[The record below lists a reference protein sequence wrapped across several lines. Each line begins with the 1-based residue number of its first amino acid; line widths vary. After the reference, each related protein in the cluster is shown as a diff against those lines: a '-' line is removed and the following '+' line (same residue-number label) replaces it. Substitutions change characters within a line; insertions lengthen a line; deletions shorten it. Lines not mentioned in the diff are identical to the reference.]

1 MSALELS
8 IIIVITELITA
19 VHSLTPVGRSRPEK
33 RMWTDHP
40 LTQFPQWSGGRA
52 QCSGLQWLRA
62 DTLVDHG
69 VRSRRPPVDTLVDRG
84 VKDPRRPSRCQ
95 TVANQAGASEI
106 RTLQCMATQ
115 GQGKRMLSADQLW
128 LMGCWAVD
136 ASTPS
141 RLLRA

>member
-1 MSALELS
+1 MVVLLSAEGSNGCVLAHLLTTALEVDGRLLAHL
-8 IIIVITELITA
+8 LIA
-19 VHSLTPVGRSRPEK
+19 ALK
-33 RMWTDHP
+33 I
-40 LTQFPQWSGGRA
+40 
-52 QCSGLQWLRA
+52 
-62 DTLVDHG
+62 HG
-69 VRSRRPPVDTLVDRG
+69 
-84 VKDPRRPSRCQ
+84 RPSRCQ

-136 ASTPS
+136 ASTPD